1 MKRAIYLAA
10 AAACI
15 AGFAG
20 TLYLIFY
27 VTPIDRLLLFNQK
40 IFYYHIGAAWML
52 LTAVLTCGVASLL
65 YLLKR
70 QSRHDDVARAAGEL
84 SVLFGAIVLVT
95 GSIWGKAAWD
105 VWWDWEARLTISLLL
120 WMTMV
125 AYMLVRKYGGPGS
138 ERMAAALGV
147 FGAINV
153 PLVYFSV
160 SIWRTLHPQTSVVP
174 GLRGSMRIGMW
185 SCVALFGV
193 FYVLMLIPRIQAA
206 RTERRLTE
214 LREQALDA
222 GIIQ

>member
-27 VTPIDRLLLFNQK
+27 VTPIDRLLLFNHK

-70 QSRHDDVARAAGEL
+70 QGRHDDVARAAGEL
-84 SVLFGAIVLVT
+84 SVLFGAIVLIT

-174 GLRGSMRIGMW
+174 GLRGSMRAAMW

-193 FYVLMLIPRIQAA
+193 LYVLMLIPRIQMA
-206 RTERRLTE
+206 RAERRLTE

>member
-1 MKRAIYLAA
+1 MKRALYLAA

-27 VTPIDRLLLFNQK
+27 VAPIDRLLFFNQK
-40 IFYYHIGAAWML
+40 IFYYHVANAWVLFAA
-52 LTAVLTCGVASLL
+52 VFTCGVASLL
-65 YLLKR
+65 YLRKR
-70 QSRHDDVARAAGEL
+70 KGKHDDLARAAGEL
-84 SVLFGAIVLVT
+84 AVLFGAIVLVT

-105 VWWDWEARLTISLLL
+105 IWWDWEARLTMSLLL

-125 AYMLVRKYGGPGS
+125 GYILVRQYGGPGS
-138 ERMAAALGV
+138 ERMAAGLAFFAAV
-147 FGAINV
+147 NV

-160 SIWRTLHPQTSVVP
+160 KIWRTLHPQTSVVP
-174 GLRGSMRIGMW
+174 SLEGAMRAAMW
-185 SCVALFGV
+185 SSVALFMT
-193 FYVLMLIPRIQAA
+193 FYVLVVIVRTQVA
-206 RTERRLTE
+206 RGERRLTE